1 MPHNSNIPP
10 KPDGLVVIPENIPID
25 LTTLN
30 QWLIWRYFYKPDL
43 GYFDKP
49 PLDANRSGNA
59 AKSTDPKTYATFE
72 KALKTYQLGTFDGI
86 GLALREENGLVGLD
100 LDSCR
105 DPARV
110 RSPHGR

>member
-43 GYFDKP
+43 GYFDKRSCTSS
-49 PLDANRSGNA
+49 LRINAMDLSVAANMACIRA
-59 AKSTDPKTYATFE
+59 
-72 KALKTYQLGTFDGI
+72 
-86 GLALREENGLVGLD
+86 
-100 LDSCR
+100 
-105 DPARV
+105 
-110 RSPHGR
+110 